1 MGEEKT
7 VAQNRKA
14 RHEYAIEDSFEA
26 GIALTGTEIKSIRQ
40 GKVTLSDSYARIDHG
55 EAWLIGANIA
65 QWETGNRY
73 NHEPKRQRKLLIHR
87 AQILALLNKTKAKGL
102 TLVPLKMYINGR
114 GRAKLEIGL
123 GRGKQQH
130 DRRQDIANRD
140 SQREMDREIADSARG
155 RSR

>member
-1 MGEEKT
+1 
-7 VAQNRKA
+7 
-14 RHEYAIEDSFEA
+14 
-26 GIALTGTEIKSIRQ
+26 LTWTEIKSIRQ